1 MTAVE
6 EEEVTLIDSLHIQI
20 HAQSKLTASRSQ
32 GLNIS
37 WRPSSTS
44 NIFPGRSLL
53 LLSHLCIRFT
63 HTAPKPS
70 YFFCLADVGSLS
82 HTHHPYTVTMY
93 SIYILYIYIHIY
105 SMYIYIYSFF
115 SLGLSF
121 INFHPVC
128 A

>member
-93 SIYILYIYIHIY
+93 IHTVYIYIY
-105 SMYIYIYSFF
+105 TVCIYIYSFF
-115 SLGLSF
+115 SLGLSL
-121 INFHPVC
+121 INFHPVR